1 MLLKQQ
7 QQKPTPLPPFDSDDM
22 NSAESARSGSPEDTL
37 RYLRE
42 TQARMMRASEQDR
55 AGPLG
60 IGFEIFAAA
69 QLTLVAQARLRFRR
83 RASRNTLALRLAHRG
98 RLEKVVALRS
108 GLQLDAFAL
117 EARQHSTTDPST
129 LAHHLPLRRD
139 LHRLT
144 QHLRV
149 GAPSSQAGAFSCLRA
164 FPTPSQRHFWEGFP
178 SPDKP

>member
-1 MLLKQQ
+1 MTAAAAGENNLLSVSTEIQSDLRQIKSDLQSLTMLLKQQ

-69 QLTLVAQARLRFRR
+69 QLTLVAQARLRFGDVRVATHSLYASRTGGDWRRLSPCEADSNSTPLLLR
-83 RASRNTLALRLAHRG
+83 RASTAPRTQALSLIICRCA
-98 RLEKVVALRS
+98 ATCT
-108 GLQLDAFAL
+108 A
-117 EARQHSTTDPST
+117 
-129 LAHHLPLRRD
+129 
-139 LHRLT
+139 
-144 QHLRV
+144 
-149 GAPSSQAGAFSCLRA
+149 
-164 FPTPSQRHFWEGFP
+164 
-178 SPDKP
+178 